1 MMYRSLFFMLATF
14 LIQACSTD
22 TEQSSVARA
31 SNYFSPGELVPPPR
45 FVGLFNRP
53 RPVLEIE
60 LVDLGVSGKLILEQQ
75 DGPYAR
81 YLSADLGSII
91 LQRGLIHS
99 IYSFGESLVGADLSQ
114 PLALVL
120 ATQAG
125 VADRIHT
132 YLDGEDR
139 AISRNYRCD
148 IAVQGVRDVDL
159 ETGTVQTT
167 LMSETCQNLDQSFE
181 NLYWV
186 DRRRGEVIQSRQWV
200 GESVG
205 SLITRVTSP

>member
-1 MMYRSLFFMLATF
+1 MMHKSFFLMLAVS
-14 LIQACSTD
+14 LIPACGTD
-22 TEQSSVARA
+22 TEQSNFDFV
-31 SNYFSPGELVPPPR
+31 SNYFSPAEFVPEPR
-45 FVGLFNRP
+45 FADLFDTP

-60 LVDLGVSGKLILEQQ
+60 LLDLGVAGKLILEQQ

-99 IYSFGESLVGADLSQ
+99 MYSFGEPLVGADLSQ

-120 ATQAG
+120 AAQAG
-125 VADRIHT
+125 VADRFHT
-132 YLDGEDR
+132 YVDGEDR
-139 AISRNYRCD
+139 AINRTYRCEV
-148 IAVQGVRDVDL
+148 AVQGPSEVVL

-167 LMSETCQNLDQSFE
+167 LMSEVCQNLDQSFE

-186 DRRRGEVIQSRQWV
+186 DRARDEVIQSRQWV

-205 SLITRVTSP
+205 LIVTRVTSP